1 MKRSLVNQESI
12 SVDTRQIPERYL
24 IYLLFKALKNT
35 TLKHKILLEFY
46 SNKSSTNWFLREF
59 NFQGHP
65 ANTKE

>member
-46 SNKSSTNWFLREF
+46 SNKSSTNWFL
-59 NFQGHP
+59 
-65 ANTKE
+65 